1 MALSSR
7 PASMSSIRPMK
18 ARSKLR
24 SSVAV
29 SASWSLP
36 PRKHDSDQTQHTLV
50 FCYNYGTMP
59 TTSLT
64 PPSFMRK
71 ETTWD
76 GKPTSVPSRQAPALA
91 LMLERT
97 SRISERPHT
106 LKRPRQTVRGR
117 LHALAPCRVGLQGS
131 STALGSASPTPWRRS
146 RPGGGTQT
154 LQSAALRGSLLRP

>member
-1 MALSSR
+1 
-7 PASMSSIRPMK
+7 MSSIRPMK